1 MLGSQRH
8 LSITGSPGGC
18 SSCPGGCSWCPGSC
32 SWCPGLFLVPRR
44 LFLMSRRLFLVS
56 RSGSGV
62 QDIVL
67 VSRGGPQLSS
77 MHWSQPPEG
86 MPIQI
91 YFQWILLPH
100 CLNKQTGLCT
110 VHAISKSYLKA
121 FHVHLK
127 HFLPPPCLPSFPVL
141 STGIPASKGIRSA
154 PESVKQN
161 SWAVHLNQSVPIS
174 WISPKLT
181 FGNDHHL
188 LRADCTS
195 KWRQRQAHCDSH
207 LQDLTWK
214 DLGTISEWK
223 LTASWNHCEHARRGA
238 GRETNLN

>member
-8 LSITGSPGGC
+8 LSIMGSPGGC

-91 YFQWILLPH
+91 YFQWILLTH
-100 CLNKQTGLCT
+100 CLNKQDYAL
-110 VHAISKSYLKA
+110 
-121 FHVHLK
+121 FMQ
-127 HFLPPPCLPSFPVL
+127 F
-141 STGIPASKGIRSA
+141 
-154 PESVKQN
+154 QN
-161 SWAVHLNQSVPIS
+161 
-174 WISPKLT
+174 
-181 FGNDHHL
+181 
-188 LRADCTS
+188 
-195 KWRQRQAHCDSH
+195 
-207 LQDLTWK
+207 LTWK
-214 DLGTISEWK
+214 LFMCTSSTSFHLHVSLPFQCFPLEFRLPKASEVP
-223 LTASWNHCEHARRGA
+223 L
-238 GRETNLN
+238 NLLNKIHGQFI